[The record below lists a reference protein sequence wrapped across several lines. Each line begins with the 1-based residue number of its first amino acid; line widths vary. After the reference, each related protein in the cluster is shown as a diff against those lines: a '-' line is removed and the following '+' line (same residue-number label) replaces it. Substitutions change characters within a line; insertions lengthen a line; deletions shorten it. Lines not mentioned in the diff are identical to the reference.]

1 MSFLIVLRR
10 CTRFS
15 IHAFPSRV
23 SLERV
28 LRQGAHGE
36 LEELLAEL
44 KRRNL
49 CNVAIAYGVVTWL
62 LMQKFAIMLI
72 KRVFVRRV
80 CRVFPILGDGK
91 SGHCARICA
100 RVGRI

>member
-15 IHAFPSRV
+15 THAFPSRV

-28 LRQGAHGE
+28 LHQGAHGE
-36 LEELLAEL
+36 PEKLLAEL

-49 CNVAIAYGVVTWL
+49 YNVAIAYGVVTWL
-62 LMQKFAIMLI
+62 LMQKFAITLI
-72 KRVFVRRV
+72 KGVFVRCVCCFPLLWYTKRRRGVVQEFMQERV
-80 CRVFPILGDGK
+80 
-91 SGHCARICA
+91 
-100 RVGRI
+100 